1 MATLAKKII
10 FKPKFWKVYLKFFTF
25 FFFKYLFFL
34 QTAIENTLRAYL
46 SRLSDVAG
54 SLITCGPVLNWLELD
69 NRGHRLIVTDDSDI
83 NTPAV
88 AAAYVVK
95 RYTAQASDEI
105 SFEVSITTHT

>member
-1 MATLAKKII
+1 ML
-10 FKPKFWKVYLKFFTF
+10 FFT
-25 FFFKYLFFL
+25 LFQAAVAGL
-34 QTAIENTLRAYL
+34 LGEYVA
-46 SRLSDVAG
+46 RLSEVAG

-95 RYTAQASDEI
+95 RYIAQASDEI
-105 SFEVSITTHT
+105 SFEVSVCLFVYEPFYFITGWDLIGFGSFL